1 MGYYHQSS
9 NRVARWYVFSSVCFF
24 VNMATLEPFEISLRN
39 FYRIWSEVRISSK
52 MAAFQY
58 AVAHGL
64 WFNTSRSSFTSE
76 QLWTRG
82 RPNLAVVLT
91 LTLKWLS
98 ARFWFRPTWLRLSFH
113 CSHKWNLVS
122 AFRRRLTTRL
132 SAPSLKRLSLC
143 NMTAVS
149 SSVCQWPYTEHVQ
162 LISLSCVNPPRRSRT
177 VVYLLQFVHI
187 GYLDTLITSS

>member
-1 MGYYHQSS
+1 MISMSMLWFSVKGSSIKDVHMEMGYYHQSS

-24 VNMATLEPFEISLRN
+24 VNVATLEPFEISLRN
-39 FYRIWSEVRISSK
+39 FYRIWSKVRISSK

-58 AVAHGL
+58 AVARGL

-122 AFRRRLTTRL
+122 ALRRRLTTVL

-143 NMTAVS
+143 NNYDRCVVVRLPTAV
-149 SSVCQWPYTEHVQ
+149 H
-162 LISLSCVNPPRRSRT
+162 
-177 VVYLLQFVHI
+177 
-187 GYLDTLITSS
+187 